1 MKQEGAGR
9 LLDAVGEIDDDLI
22 EETARFRQRSSAQ
35 QMTLRNHGKTTN
47 RRKTV
52 TMLVTLSAAALTGM
66 IVFRFTGGFSRPSE
80 VASGTAPAAA
90 EEAPALYGAD
100 AAGDAAMKK
109 SADKAQEPA
118 AASTGA
124 YDGALESAAALQS
137 YEIRSAED
145 QNEMRPAYL
154 VASSFEGTVSSGK
167 DNSAQDSA
175 VAGAAAPDTVTFHVS
190 GLLLP
195 NGHTGSY
202 EVRVTAGSGE
212 AGQTADATAAAQ
224 EERTYDFSAGEKT
237 YQARIAAPSLT
248 DKAESFT
255 VTAGSDALKDIVIYV
270 QDISETDENGKK
282 QDNSITYQDILSD
295 GAFWDT
301 LSITKAE

>member
-118 AASTGA
+118 AASAGA
-124 YDGALESAAALQS
+124 YDGAL
-137 YEIRSAED
+137 
-145 QNEMRPAYL
+145 
-154 VASSFEGTVSSGK
+154 
-167 DNSAQDSA
+167 
-175 VAGAAAPDTVTFHVS
+175 
-190 GLLLP
+190 
-195 NGHTGSY
+195 
-202 EVRVTAGSGE
+202 
-212 AGQTADATAAAQ
+212 
-224 EERTYDFSAGEKT
+224 
-237 YQARIAAPSLT
+237 
-248 DKAESFT
+248 
-255 VTAGSDALKDIVIYV
+255 
-270 QDISETDENGKK
+270 
-282 QDNSITYQDILSD
+282 
-295 GAFWDT
+295 
-301 LSITKAE
+301 

>member
-9 LLDAVGEIDDDLI
+9 LLDAIGEIDDDLI

-66 IVFRFTGGFSRPSE
+66 IVFRFTRGFSRPSE

-124 YDGALESAAALQS
+124 YDGVLESAAALQS

-145 QNEMRPAYL
+145 QNGMRPAYL

>member
-100 AAGDAAMKK
+100 AAMKK

-118 AASTGA
+118 AASAGA

-145 QNEMRPAYL
+145 QNGMRPAYL

-212 AGQTADATAAAQ
+212 AGQTADSTAAAK
-224 EERTYDFSAGEKT
+224 EERTYDFSAGGKT
-237 YQARIAAPSLT
+237 YKARIAASSLT
-248 DKAESFT
+248 EKAESFT